1 MAELIEVGVWYE
13 ARPITVDQGVDRYEA
28 LRRGDAEWAIV
39 DPGVERFDR
48 EVRAGVDPALWA
60 EPVIGSGTHVLL
72 TLQRDAPRETL
83 HFIHKLADDC
93 ELLCFQ
99 RPGRHQPAALWQ
111 PRRLLR
117 VPVARMTT
125 EDGSLAHH
133 PTGDDI
139 RDFIG
144 RLDEDNTTAELWR
157 EDGASI
163 KVAFVPTQRRWHVSS
178 TDGSSSEQEDLGAVA
193 EQFQAFAASQHF
205 TEPEP
210 A

>member
-1 MAELIEVGVWYE
+1 MAELIEVGAWYE

-28 LRRGDAEWAIV
+28 LRRGDSEWAVV

-48 EVRAGVDPALWA
+48 EVRAGVDSALWV
-60 EPVIGSGTHVLL
+60 EPVVGEGTHVLL
-72 TLQRDAPRETL
+72 VLHRDAPAETL
-83 HFIHKLADDC
+83 HFIHKLADEC

-117 VPVARMTT
+117 VPVPRMTT
-125 EDGSLAHH
+125 EDGSLSHH

-139 RDFIG
+139 RDFIR
-144 RLDEDNTTAELWR
+144 RLDGDNTTAELWR

-163 KVAFVPTQRRWHVSS
+163 RVAFVPTQRRWRVSTTVGEERS
-178 TDGSSSEQEDLGAVA
+178 ESEQDDLAGVA
-193 EQFQAFAASQHF
+193 ERFEAFAAA
-205 TEPEP
+205 T
-210 A
+210 

>member
-1 MAELIEVGVWYE
+1 MAEVIEFGVWYE
-13 ARPITVDQGVDRYEA
+13 AWPITVDQGVDRYEA
-28 LRRGDAEWAIV
+28 LRRGDAEWAV
-39 DPGVERFDR
+39 VNPGVERFDR
-48 EVRAGVDPALWA
+48 EARAGVDPALWA
-60 EPVIGSGTHVLL
+60 EPVVSAGTHVLL
-72 TLQRDAPRETL
+72 ALHGGAPEETL
-83 HFIHKLADDC
+83 DFLHKLADEC

-117 VPVARMTT
+117 VPVPRLTT

-144 RLDEDNTTAELWR
+144 RLDEDNTSAQLWR

-163 KVAFVPTQRRWHVSS
+163 RVAFVPQQRTWRVS
-178 TDGSSSEQEDLGAVA
+178 TTTGDDEEERADLAGVA
-193 EQFQAFAASQHF
+193 ERFQAFAAG
-205 TEPEP
+205 
-210 A
+210 

>member
-28 LRRGDAEWAIV
+28 LRRGDAEWALV

-60 EPVIGSGTHVLL
+60 EPVVGEGTHVLL
-72 TLQRDAPRETL
+72 ALHRDTPGEAL
-83 HFIHKLADDC
+83 HFIHKLADEC

-117 VPVARMTT
+117 LPVPRLTT

-163 KVAFVPTQRRWHVSS
+163 RVAIVPGQRRWRVS
-178 TDGSSSEQEDLGAVA
+178 TPDGSSNEQEHLTGVA
-193 EQFQAFAASQHF
+193 EQFEAFAASV
-205 TEPEP
+205 EPV
-210 A
+210 

>member
-1 MAELIEVGVWYE
+1 MTELIEVGVWYE
-13 ARPITVDQGVDRYEA
+13 SRPITVDQGVDRYEA
-28 LRRGDAEWAIV
+28 LRRGDTGWAGA
-39 DPGVERFDR
+39 DPGVERFSR

-60 EPVIGSGTHVLL
+60 DPVVVTDTHVLL
-72 TLQRDAPRETL
+72 TLHGDAPGETL
-83 HFIHKLADDC
+83 RLIHKLAGEC

-99 RPGRHQPAALWQ
+99 RPGRHRPAALWQ

-117 VPVARMTT
+117 LPVPRMTT

-144 RLDEDNTTAELWR
+144 RLDEDNATAVLWR

-163 KVAFVPTQRRWHVSS
+163 RVAFVPAQRRWRVSTTVDDETS
-178 TDGSSSEQEDLGAVA
+178 AESEREDLTGVA
-193 EQFQAFAASQHF
+193 ERFEAFAAES
-205 TEPEP
+205 
-210 A
+210 

>member
-1 MAELIEVGVWYE
+1 LIEVGVWYE

-28 LRRGDAEWAIV
+28 LRRGDVEWAVV
-39 DPGVERFDR
+39 DPGIARFDR

-60 EPVIGSGTHVLL
+60 EPVTGGDAYVLL
-72 TLQRDAPRETL
+72 VLHRDAPRETM
-83 HFIHKLADDC
+83 HFIHKLADEC

-117 VPVARMTT
+117 VPVPRMTT

-139 RDFIG
+139 RDLIG
-144 RLDEDNTTAELWR
+144 RLDEDNATAELWR
-157 EDGASI
+157 EDGSSI
-163 KVAFVPTQRRWHVSS
+163 KVAFVPAQRRWHVS
-178 TDGSSSEQEDLGAVA
+178 TTVGEESEQEDLAGVA
-193 EQFQAFAASQHF
+193 ERFQTFAASS
-205 TEPEP
+205 
-210 A
+210 

>member
-28 LRRGDAEWAIV
+28 LRRGDAGWAVV

-48 EVRAGVDPALWA
+48 EARAGVDPALWA
-60 EPVIGSGTHVLL
+60 EPVVGAGTHVLL
-72 TLQRDAPRETL
+72 TLRGDAPEEAL
-83 HFIHKLADDC
+83 HFLHKLADEC

-117 VPVARMTT
+117 VPVPRMTT

-139 RDFIG
+139 RDLIG
-144 RLDEDNTTAELWR
+144 RLDEDNTTAQLWR

-163 KVAFVPTQRRWHVSS
+163 RVAFVPHQRTWQVS
-178 TDGSSSEQEDLGAVA
+178 TTVGDETTAEEDRADLPSVA
-193 EQFQAFAASQHF
+193 ERFAAFASG
-205 TEPEP
+205 
-210 A
+210 

>member
-60 EPVIGSGTHVLL
+60 EPVVGEATHVLL
-72 TLQRDAPRETL
+72 ALHRDAPGEAL
-83 HFIHKLADDC
+83 HFIHKLADEC

-117 VPVARMTT
+117 LPVPRMTT

-144 RLDEDNTTAELWR
+144 RLDEDNTSAELWR

-163 KVAFVPTQRRWHVSS
+163 RVAIVPGQRRWRVS
-178 TDGSSSEQEDLGAVA
+178 TPDGSSNEQEHLTGVA
-193 EQFQAFAASQHF
+193 EQFEAFAAS
-205 TEPEP
+205 